1 VKMIYFIECKTLNW
15 KKQERKNVLRKAKKV
30 EIKFNN
36 K

>member
-1 VKMIYFIECKTLNW
+1 MIYFIECKVNKR